1 MWPESHY
8 NSLFEI
14 IFFSSCLILESDI
27 QSNNRSMNLFDLL
40 FLALT
45 LSVTRLEIEQNE
57 FLAIFVVLKL
67 ENDRKK
73 KRISKE
79 LEIDAF

>member
-1 MWPESHY
+1 
-8 NSLFEI
+8 
-14 IFFSSCLILESDI
+14 
-27 QSNNRSMNLFDLL
+27 MNLFDLL